1 MTRSTTTLS
10 RALFVAASLALAG
23 AAQAAQTWD
32 SPQAAGE
39 ASTMTNGQPNVST
52 DNPNG
57 PMYVYTLPVVPSTTV
72 MGSGPAVVYTYG
84 YVYPAHVISPERR
97 GASETSNVP
106 LRAGEMSA
114 MTNGAPNVET
124 LN

>member
-1 MTRSTTTLS
+1 MTRSTTKLS

-57 PMYVYTLPVVPSTTV
+57 PMYVYTVPVLPSTTV
-72 MGSGPAVVYTYG
+72 MGAGPVVYTYE
-84 YVYPAHVISPERR
+84 YIYPSVVLSPEHR

-106 LRAGEMSA
+106 LRAGEMST